1 MKSVCVT
8 HNESGI
14 SRPGFTAMVFT
25 AIFILSILLAGV
37 LVLSSRGAEAAGGTF
52 GGGNGTPGDPYLIE
66 DVDDLQAMN
75 DDLTAYYKLKKSFSA
90 AKSGQ
95 VTWGD
100 GLGFMP
106 IGTDDDPFTGGLDGE
121 SDKGEPYIITGLV
134 INRQSTDNVGLF
146 GCIDSYVEISNVGLI
161 DAKITGRNNVGALV
175 GLNYGTVTDSYS
187 AGTSGTIKGTNNVG
201 GLVGDN
207 YRGYVADSY
216 AACKVE
222 GNDAVGGLVGENNEG
237 RITSSYASGNVQG
250 INTVGGLI
258 GWNYDSEVSESRAAG
273 TVSGISDV
281 GGLIGWNDYNGEVSD
296 SYATGAVSASSDAGG
311 LVGENWGTVT
321 GSYAEG
327 DVKATNDC
335 TGGFAGRNYG
345 SGILT
350 DSYAKGD
357 VEGRNA
363 VGGFVGE
370 NNAGTVTR
378 SYAAGSAKGS
388 EDCVGGL
395 VGRNYNYGDVIYT
408 YATAAV
414 NGSGLVGGLV
424 GENNGGTVT
433 YSFAAGAVNG
443 SELVG
448 GLIGRNYNG
457 GTVTYC
463 FYDQQTS
470 GQSDTG
476 KGVPKTT
483 AELKTVETFTTF
495 YWDIEE
501 NLTNLNRG
509 YPYLSWQLTEGL
521 ASPVWYI
528 YNPLCPPPD
537 IPTNPY
543 PLGGATNVPVIVTLD
558 WANCADAI
566 LYNIYFATT
575 STPTYRGSTTAS
587 SYTLSNLP
595 PSTTFY
601 WRVVAVNDCG
611 STWGP
616 IYSFSTQCVV
626 PPAPQV
632 PYPGNNSTVSTTN
645 ISVSW
650 NASTNA
656 LLYNV
661 YLGTSATLTRI
672 GNTSNISYQ
681 LPALNYSTT
690 YYWRVE
696 ALSSATCGNN
706 GSVWKFTTAAAP
718 TPTPT
723 PTPTPSITPTPTPTE
738 IVPTVEE
745 SGTPTWLWLIIA
757 LDVILTVAMV
767 AAVYMVAKRR
777 NKKKKG
783 PPAEEAEN
791 EESKGSKKR
800 FRLPSFLSRAKPQP
814 ESPENE
820 E

>member
-1 MKSVCVT
+1 MKRVGIACK
-8 HNESGI
+8 ESDM
-14 SRPGFTAMVFT
+14 SRPGFVAVVVTT
-25 AIFILSILLAGV
+25 IFILSILLV
-37 LVLSSRGAEAAGGTF
+37 EFFVLSSQEAQAAGGTF
-52 GGGNGTPGDPYLIE
+52 GGGNGTLGDEYLIE
-66 DVDDLQAMN
+66 DVYDLQAMN
-75 DDLTAYYKLKKSFSA
+75 NNLTAYYKLKKSFSA
-90 AKSGQ
+90 ASTGSPS
-95 VTWGD
+95 WGD

-106 IGTDDDPFTGGLDGE
+106 IGTDDDPFTGGFNGSE
-121 SDKGEPYIITGLV
+121 YTITGLV
-134 INRQSTDNVGLF
+134 INRQSADNVGLF

-161 DAKITGRNNVGALV
+161 DSKITGRNNVGALV

-201 GLVGDN
+201 GLVGEN

-222 GNDAVGGLVGENNEG
+222 GSDSVGGLVGENNG
-237 RITSSYASGNVQG
+237 GTVTYSYASGNVQG
-250 INTVGGLI
+250 INTVGGLV
-258 GWNYDSEVSESRAAG
+258 GWNYDSTVSESRAVGA
-273 TVSGISDV
+273 VSGISDV

-296 SYATGAVSASSDAGG
+296 SHATGTISASSDAGG

-321 GSYAEG
+321 DSYAEG

-335 TGGFAGRNYG
+335 AGGLAGRNYD

-424 GENNGGTVT
+424 GENNGGTIT
-433 YSFAAGAVNG
+433 YSYSAGAVNG

-463 FYDQQTS
+463 FYDRQTS

-483 AELKTVETFTTF
+483 AELKTIETFTGF
-495 YWDIEE
+495 YWSIEK
-501 NLTNLNRG
+501 NLTNLNNG

-521 ASPVWYI
+521 TSPIWYI

-537 IPTNPY
+537 LPTAPY
-543 PLGGATNVPVIVTLD
+543 PLGGATNVPVSVTLD
-558 WANCADAI
+558 WAACADAT

-575 STPTYRGSTTAS
+575 ASPTYRGSTSAS
-587 SYTLSNLP
+587 SYSLSNLP
-595 PSTTFY
+595 YSTTFY
-601 WRVVAVNDCG
+601 WRVVSVNDCG

-616 IYSFSTQCVV
+616 IWSFTTVCALPSV
-626 PPAPQV
+626 PQAPSPA
-632 PYPGNNSTVSTTN
+632 NNSTNSATN
-645 ISVSW
+645 ISLSW

-656 LLYNV
+656 VLYNV
-661 YLGTSATLTRI
+661 YFGTSAAPAYH
-672 GNTSNISYQ
+672 GNTSNNSYQ
-681 LPALNYSTT
+681 LPALNYSTK
-690 YYWRVE
+690 YYWQVV
-696 ALSSATCGNN
+696 ALSSSTCSTN
-706 GSVWKFTTAAAP
+706 GSVWNFTTAVAP

-723 PTPTPSITPTPTPTE
+723 PTPTPSTTPTPTSTATAP
-738 IVPTVEE
+738 PADDD
-745 SGTPTWLWLIIA
+745 GTPAWFWILVV

-767 AAVYMVAKRR
+767 AAVYIVAKRR
-777 NKKKKG
+777 NQKKRGAAVK
-783 PPAEEAEN
+783 AE
-791 EESKGSKKR
+791 GSKKL
-800 FRLPSFLSRAKPQP
+800 FRLPRLRRGAPTPP
-814 ESPENE
+814 ESE